1 VRVLLLLLL
10 FPYALSISS
19 AELQRG
25 HSYSVVASAPEGS
38 VVALGLPAGLSS
50 DTPRYMGGDT
60 WRATI
65 LVADD
70 VPLSRTPVQIVLLV
84 DGAPRA
90 SATVRIWTEDVR
102 QFHTWLP
109 MVLT

>member
-38 VVALGLPAGLSS
+38 VVALGLPAGL
-50 DTPRYMGGDT
+50 
-60 WRATI
+60 RAAVVERQGETVRWVVT
-65 LVADD
+65 VADD